1 MYRRYYSYNDMPT
14 IAPKKNTEPKEEKSS
29 PQPEKKKTS
38 NSLFENGK
46 FLGRFET
53 DDLILLIVI
62 FVLLADE
69 CDDTLLLLALAF
81 IFFN

>member
-1 MYRRYYSYNDMPT
+1 MYRRYYSYNDMPI
-14 IAPKKNTEPKEEKSS
+14 IAPKKQPEIKEEK
-29 PQPEKKKTS
+29 PAPAPEKKKSS

-46 FLGRFET
+46 LLGRFEA
-53 DDLILLIVI
+53 DDLILLIII
-62 FVLLADE
+62 FVLLADD

>member
-14 IAPKKNTEPKEEKSS
+14 LPQKKSPEIKEEK
-29 PQPEKKKTS
+29 PLPPAEKKKSS
-38 NSLFENGK
+38 NSLFKGTNL
-46 FLGRFET
+46 FDRFQA

-62 FVLLADE
+62 FVLLADD

>member
-14 IAPKKNTEPKEEKSS
+14 IAPKKQEIKEEC
-29 PQPEKKKTS
+29 PPPAPEKKKTS

-62 FVLLADE
+62 FVLLADD

-81 IFFN
+81 IFFNS

>member
-14 IAPKKNTEPKEEKSS
+14 LPPKKQPEIKEENA
-29 PQPEKKKTS
+29 PPMPEKKKS
-38 NSLFENGK
+38 PSAIFEDGK

-62 FVLLADE
+62 FVLLADD